1 MHFSESEVG
10 KAATNPKGTPK
21 MTISID
27 LAGTPGRG
35 PTVLC
40 RELIKEGTDPEELV
54 KFTRGTTPVFAA
66 TPVQWWAARRVREAD
81 AKGPMRLELVAS

>member
-1 MHFSESEVG
+1 
-10 KAATNPKGTPK
+10 

-66 TPVQWWAARRVREAD
+66 TPVQWWAARRVRESD
-81 AKGPMRLELVAS
+81 SNGPMRLELVARQPTH